1 MIQDI
6 LIGTGI
12 IAAIVLVFFFMLDPR
27 RPSDGRTTAPAPGPT
42 PDLPDTRPDRPEGDE
57 EI

>member
-6 LIGTGI
+6 LIGCGI
-12 IAAIVLVFFFMLDPR
+12 IAAIVLSFFFLGYR
-27 RPSDGRTTAPAPGPT
+27 SRPSDGRTTAPAPGPT
-42 PDLPDTRPDRPEGDE
+42 PDLPDTRPNRPEGDE